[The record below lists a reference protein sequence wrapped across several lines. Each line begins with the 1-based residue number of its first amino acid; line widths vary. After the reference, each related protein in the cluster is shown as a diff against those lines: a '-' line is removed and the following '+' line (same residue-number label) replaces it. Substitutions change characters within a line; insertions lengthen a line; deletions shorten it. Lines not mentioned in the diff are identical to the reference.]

1 MTELERKIQALK
13 DALLNLPEVQRFF
26 SLREQIAAD
35 PYLMEQQEL
44 AKDHQKK
51 MMKTIHEA
59 ALYQQHKAAY
69 EHHLGLFEAHPLVQ
83 NYETIKAEIKPLL
96 DQLQAIIE

>member
-1 MTELERKIQALK
+1 MTELERKTQALK

-26 SLREQIAAD
+26 SLRKQIAAD

-59 ALYQQHKAAY
+59 ALYQHHKAAY

-83 NYETIKAEIKPLL
+83 NYEAIKAEIKPLL